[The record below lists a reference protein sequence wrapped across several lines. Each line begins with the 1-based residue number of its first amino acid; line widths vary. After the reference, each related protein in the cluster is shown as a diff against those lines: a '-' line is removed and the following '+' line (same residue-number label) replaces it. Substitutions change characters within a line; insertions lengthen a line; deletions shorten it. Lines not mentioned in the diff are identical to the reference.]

1 MAESMAS
8 TAPRRAGALKTW
20 AGRLAGIAFGVLLAW
35 LLVEVLIRLLFFSLP
50 PRLQLVLEHVRK
62 TPFSDARLLPDP
74 IWQPDTDY
82 LMIARPVQN
91 YEQFGSAEV
100 RFTVSTETLWGSR
113 VAFRTRQE
121 WVDRHVDAVAVG
133 DSFTFCFT
141 DEQDCW
147 VQQLGALTGLPVQ
160 AVGEAYE
167 DFGPAPAV
175 YVVPEGEKG
184 WRPGVAGQPD
194 PRALPPDW
202 METARWLYLAPD
214 RLLFDRAH
222 AIPLIHIRRVVVTE
236 RGIKPAENPFDDN
249 LLRVEYEEASGAR
262 CTAGFVVRNA
272 GDWAGILETRAG
284 VPVLL
289 RGAPG
294 DK

>member
-1 MAESMAS
+1 MEIALLVLLLVIIGVALAWDALAQRRYVLR
-8 TAPRRAGALKTW
+8 TAAAWTGAGQTVQAGPLGTISRGDLLAREPGYRAFGTLAVVG
-20 AGRLAGIAFGVLLAW
+20 GRLVFAGHRSHALDHTTPL
-35 LLVEVLIRLLFFSLP
+35 EV
-50 PRLQLVLEHVRK
+50 VRWIG
-62 TPFSDARLLPDP
+62 L
-74 IWQPDTDY
+74 
-82 LMIARPVQN
+82 
-91 YEQFGSAEV
+91 
-100 RFTVSTETLWGSR
+100 
-113 VAFRTRQE
+113 RTRVKTAWNRRIE
-121 WVDRHVDAVAVG
+121 TPELVIHSEEADGWRVSAFIEGPLEA
-133 DSFTFCFT
+133 FAA
-141 DEQDCW
+141 
-147 VQQLGALTGLPVQ
+147 QLGALTGLPVQ